1 MVIAEPASETFD
13 PRRLK
18 FGRDPEGM
26 DGVRECRI
34 SIRVAREIGW
44 TSGIPLRNPNVLT
57 WTDLILALGLEHQ
70 ESVGAYRSEL

>member
-1 MVIAEPASETFD
+1 VARYLESGWAGSVNSEAVVMAEPASETFD

-18 FGRDPEGM
+18 FGREPDGM

-44 TSGIPLRNPNVLT
+44 TSGIPLRKPNVFT
-57 WTDLILALGLEHQ
+57 
-70 ESVGAYRSEL
+70 